1 MSTSD
6 TIKPKYLTLE
16 QLSEYSS
23 FSVPTLRRYIRSKG
37 LPIIRI
43 RGGIRVDI
51 DKFDQWMNQHCM
63 VQTSEKEHLNK
74 VVQDVLKDFDL

>member
-1 MSTSD
+1 MTTTD

-16 QLSEYSS
+16 QLSDYSN
-23 FSVPTLRRYIRSKG
+23 FSVPTLRRYIRHKG

-51 DKFDQWMNQHCM
+51 NKFDQWMNQHC
-63 VQTSEKEHLNK
+63 VVETSENGHLDQMVKDILKEFAL
-74 VVQDVLKDFDL
+74 

>member
-1 MSTSD
+1 MIITN

-16 QLSEYSS
+16 QLSDYSN

-51 DKFDQWMNQHCM
+51 DRFDQWMNQHCM
-63 VQTSEKEHLNK
+63 VQTSEKEHMNQM
-74 VVQDVLKDFDL
+74 VQDAL

>member
-1 MSTSD
+1 MTISD

-16 QLSEYSS
+16 QLSEYSN
-23 FSVPTLRRYIRSKG
+23 FSVPTLRRYIRNKG

-63 VQTSEKEHLNK
+63 VETSEKEQHDQA
-74 VVQDVLKDFDL
+74 VQDTL

>member
-1 MSTSD
+1 MIISD

-16 QLSEYSS
+16 QLSDYSN
-23 FSVPTLRRYIRSKG
+23 FSVPTLRRYIKDKE

-63 VQTSEKEHLNK
+63 VLTSEKEHLDQ
-74 VVQDVLKDFDL
+74 VVQDILKDFDL

>member
-1 MSTSD
+1 MTISD

-16 QLSEYSS
+16 QLSEYSN
-23 FSVPTLRRYIRSKG
+23 FSVPTLRRYIKDKE

-51 DKFDQWMNQHCM
+51 DKFNQWMERHGM
-63 VQTSEKEHLNK
+63 VQTSEKEHLYQ
-74 VVQDVLKDFDL
+74 VVKDILKDFDL

>member
-1 MSTSD
+1 MTISE

-16 QLSEYSS
+16 QLSEYSN
-23 FSVPTLRRYIRSKG
+23 FSVPTLRRYIRNKG

-51 DKFDQWMNQHCM
+51 DRFDQWMNQHSM
-63 VQTSEKEHLNK
+63 VETSKKEHMDQ
-74 VVQDVLKDFDL
+74 VVKDILRDFDL

>member
-1 MSTSD
+1 MTNSD
-6 TIKPKYLTLE
+6 KIKPKYLSLE
-16 QLSEYSS
+16 QLSDYSN
-23 FSVPTLRRYIRSKG
+23 FSVPTLRRYIRHKR

-51 DKFDQWMNQHCM
+51 EKFDQWMNQHLII
-63 VQTSEKEHLNK
+63 QTSEKEHLNK

>member
-1 MSTSD
+1 MTISD

-16 QLSEYSS
+16 QLSDYSN
-23 FSVPTLRRYIRSKG
+23 FSVPTLRRYIKDKE

-63 VQTSEKEHLNK
+63 VETSDKENLDQ
-74 VVQDVLKDFDL
+74 VVQDILKDFDL

>member
-1 MSTSD
+1 MAISG

-16 QLSEYSS
+16 QLSEYSN
-23 FSVPTLRRYIRSKG
+23 FSVPTLRRYIRKKG

-51 DKFDQWMNQHCM
+51 DRFNQWMNQHCM
-63 VQTSEKEHLNK
+63 VETSEKEHMDQ
-74 VVQDVLKDFDL
+74 VVKDILKDFDL

>member
-1 MSTSD
+1 MTSTD

-16 QLSEYSS
+16 QLSDYSN
-23 FSVPTLRRYIRSKG
+23 FSVPTLRRYIKDKE

-63 VQTSEKEHLNK
+63 VQTSEKEHLDQ
-74 VVQDVLKDFDL
+74 VVQDILKDFDL

>member
-1 MSTSD
+1 MTITD

-16 QLSEYSS
+16 QLSDYSN
-23 FSVPTLRRYIRSKG
+23 FSVPTLRRYIKDKG

-51 DKFDQWMNQHCM
+51 DKFDQWMDKHCM
-63 VQTSEKEHLNK
+63 VQTSEKEHLDQ
-74 VVQDVLKDFDL
+74 VVQDILKDFDL

>member
-1 MSTSD
+1 MTSTD

-16 QLSEYSS
+16 QLSDYSN
-23 FSVPTLRRYIRSKG
+23 FSVPTLRRYIRDKG

-51 DKFDQWMNQHCM
+51 DRFDQWMNQHCM
-63 VQTSEKEHLNK
+63 VQTSEKENLDN
-74 VVQDVLKDFDL
+74 VVKGTL